1 MTKRHR
7 KALINMNENLSRE
20 SFKSRN
26 RLYTLLYHVKILY
39 VVKRA

>member
-7 KALINMNENLSRE
+7 KALINMNENLFLV

-26 RLYTLLYHVKILY
+26 RLYTLLYHAFLNEKTFY
-39 VVKRA
+39 